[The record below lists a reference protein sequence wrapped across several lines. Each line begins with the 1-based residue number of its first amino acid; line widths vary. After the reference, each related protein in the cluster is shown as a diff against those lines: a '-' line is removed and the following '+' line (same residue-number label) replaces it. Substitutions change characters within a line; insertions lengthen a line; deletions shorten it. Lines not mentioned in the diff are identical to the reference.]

1 MSSAREKERH
11 DAPPQSLESSC
22 NQTRHM
28 MHPASGSRVVVVA
41 AVGTHA
47 VVTYVGVVVEAAV
60 GTHAVV
66 TYVGVV
72 VVAAVGTH
80 AVAACEIALSVY
92 ECGKIQ
98 FAAVK
103 E

>member
-47 VVTYVGVVVEAAV
+47 VVTYVGVVV
-60 GTHAVV
+60 
-66 TYVGVV
+66 
-72 VVAAVGTH
+72 VAAVRTH

>member
-47 VVTYVGVVVEAAV
+47 VVTYVGVVV
-60 GTHAVV
+60 
-66 TYVGVV
+66 
-72 VVAAVGTH
+72 VAAVGTH